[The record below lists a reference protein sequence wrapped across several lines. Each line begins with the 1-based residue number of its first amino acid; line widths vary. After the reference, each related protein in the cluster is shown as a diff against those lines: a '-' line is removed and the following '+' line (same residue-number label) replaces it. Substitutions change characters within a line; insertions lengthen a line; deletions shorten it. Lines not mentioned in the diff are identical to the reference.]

1 MKIGFNL
8 KNFKNIDTLIWM
20 AFLVF
25 FGFLFYILKPLLI
38 NSVLIGW
45 DLPAHYYLADQM
57 LNYLQEFRIS
67 GYDLYGFAGYPMFTF
82 YNPLPYIIVC
92 FLHLLSFKFLSLYL
106 SFNIILFI
114 LPFLYL
120 VSVYYASTS
129 FFNDKK
135 ISLASLLFGFLSLFL
150 LGNNGLGIA
159 SEINVGLFLNAFA
172 WPLMLFLLG
181 TIEQL
186 RQKKSIKY
194 LIWSIILFSALI
206 LSHIFTALFFCFIF
220 LIYTIFYLKQTWKQ
234 FFIIGF
240 SAAILTSFWWV
251 PFILNIGYTSA
262 QGVVST
268 NNMDPIFSIFPR
280 FLFGIFLF
288 IFSLIGISRL
298 IDRKLYFFP
307 AIFIISIL
315 FIPRDI
321 INSLINLPIHYY
333 RFVSGVAVIN
343 VFISAYGFIYLMEWI
358 GSWGIF
364 KKGNFFSKI
373 PWVLFLVIY
382 LVVLMI
388 SVNFTYFKIEKFQK
402 DFNPK
407 NEIFLA
413 DIDDANKM
421 ATYIKSNNL
430 QGRVLVDLESS
441 LLLTKHYFDYILP
454 TNKIYNARGL
464 LYESSLSGRYIH
476 SETGVLF
483 NYSNLMTLVY
493 IESKD
498 VKEETQFFNNV
509 NIDNSEKIQSE
520 INKLARYGIKYI
532 IVGNERR
539 TPLIDFINSK
549 YNHNLAIIKTTMGH
563 FVLVE
568 IQETASYVAKT
579 NYVPFLFIDSG
590 GVFKKISFADF
601 SLQWQ
606 ISDFSLDHL
615 IIYANKPFEKI
626 SDYEKSQITG
636 YIVSYKNNDQN
647 CPSIKQMD
655 YWVKQNKPV
664 IFLDSDSNCT
674 KPNENIYFIKTTEQN
689 SEANQLH
696 DLMEKLN
703 KNKLILVPIEPE
715 LIQNEKIKFN
725 NNTGTFINFS
735 YFPKWQSMDK
745 NQTVF
750 WTTPSLMFIFSKG
763 ETELSYK

>member
-1 MKIGFNL
+1 MKIGFNF
-8 KNFKNIDTLIWM
+8 KNFKTIDTLIWLV
-20 AFLVF
+20 FLVF
-25 FGFLFYILKPLLI
+25 FGLLFYILRPLLI

-45 DLPAHYYLADQM
+45 DLPAHYYLTDQM

-82 YNPLPYIIVC
+82 YNPLPYIVVC
-92 FLHLLSFKFLSLYL
+92 FLHLLSFKFLPLYL

-120 VSVYYASTS
+120 VSVYYASIS

-150 LGNNGLGIA
+150 LGNNGLGLA

-181 TIEQL
+181 TIERL

-194 LIWSIILFSALI
+194 LIWSIVLFSALI
-206 LSHIFTALFFCFIF
+206 LSHIFTALFLCFIL
-220 LIYTIFYLKQTWKQ
+220 LIYTIFYFKQIWKQ

-240 SAAILTSFWWV
+240 SVAILTSFWWV

-268 NNMDPIFSIFPR
+268 NNIDPIFSIFPR

-358 GSWGIF
+358 SSWGLF

-382 LVVLMI
+382 LVALMI

-402 DFNPK
+402 DLNPQ

-413 DIDDANKM
+413 DIDDANKI
-421 ATYIKSNNL
+421 ATYIKSSNL

-498 VKEETQFFNNV
+498 TKEEAQFFNNI
-509 NIDNSEKIQSE
+509 NRDNSQKIQSE

-568 IQETASYVAKT
+568 IQETASYIAKT
-579 NYVPFLFIDSG
+579 NYTPFLFIDSG
-590 GVFKKISFADF
+590 GFLKKISFADF

-606 ISDFSLDHL
+606 INDFSLDHL
-615 IIYANKPFEKI
+615 IIYTNKPFEKI

-636 YIVSYKNNDQN
+636 YIVSYKNNDQA

-664 IFLDSDSNCT
+664 IFLDSDSNCAR
-674 KPNENIYFIKTTEQN
+674 PNENIYFVKATEQN

-696 DLMEKLN
+696 DFMEKLN
-703 KNKLILVPIEPE
+703 KDKLILVPIEPE

-735 YFPKWQSMDK
+735 YFPKWQSVDK

-750 WTTPSLMFIFSKG
+750 WTTPSLMFVFAKG
-763 ETELSYK
+763 ETELNYK